1 MDIEQE
7 NKKDFKGSIAIGPL
21 VGLPSSDWV
30 GEDIANYLLKKGVR
44 VQKFGSFDTHIEAD
58 FIIVVKLMPEVE
70 WLLKQSE
77 RGCKVLYAPVDTFHS
92 SYVYWLYKARLRL
105 FSGYLLHN
113 DRLGKLIAKASNSPQ
128 FFIEHYLKYQVEQ
141 NEEIDKRQEI
151 LWVGHLEYIPSL
163 VKYTSENNPKYKI
176 RVLSDLEKLPYYEN
190 YLEKNLCEMGYKYF
204 IEKVSEDTVR
214 ISGVLVEQWS
224 EMKQDKLMRHC
235 VAAFDTKM
243 DSFGHNFKPPTKAQ
257 MFIYNKIPF
266 ACSEYSF
273 SFKYFKQRG
282 LRVAKLNEI
291 NYLMSDEYR
300 DRVVEFSYT
309 QLWRVKIER
318 VASSYLFACE
328 KSILPTSCSSTYLYL
343 VGSVNFIVYLYLRV
357 SDKLKQYL
365 IFKI

>member
-1 MDIEQE
+1 
-7 NKKDFKGSIAIGPL
+7 
-21 VGLPSSDWV
+21 
-30 GEDIANYLLKKGVR
+30 
-44 VQKFGSFDTHIEAD
+44 
-58 FIIVVKLMPEVE
+58 
-70 WLLKQSE
+70 
-77 RGCKVLYAPVDTFHS
+77 
-92 SYVYWLYKARLRL
+92 
-105 FSGYLLHN
+105 
-113 DRLGKLIAKASNSPQ
+113 
-128 FFIEHYLKYQVEQ
+128 
-141 NEEIDKRQEI
+141 
-151 LWVGHLEYIPSL
+151 
-163 VKYTSENNPKYKI
+163 
-176 RVLSDLEKLPYYEN
+176 
-190 YLEKNLCEMGYKYF
+190 
-204 IEKVSEDTVR
+204 
-214 ISGVLVEQWS
+214 
-224 EMKQDKLMRHC
+224 
-235 VAAFDTKM
+235 M

-300 DRVVEFSYT
+300 DRVVEFSDT